1 MATKRFDVALS
12 FSGADRSYVSRVAD
26 KLIEVLGRERVFYD
40 ANFKGELARP
50 NLDTYLED
58 IYANQSNLCAVFL
71 SASYAD
77 REWCGIEWRVM
88 RDILKQKKDEEIMY
102 FKSDDTKIEGILSI
116 DGYVDT
122 RGEDP
127 SAIADM
133 ILQRHRQMDR
143 SKFGQ
148 GQYSN
153 ASSSFPSALSAL
165 HNTHTEMNE
174 RNSSPSLLRI
184 FISYSHKDTKQKD
197 EVVSCLGALPTDL
210 RIKEWVDTHMLAGDK
225 IDETIFREIKQT
237 DLFLALISRYYLNS
251 AYCREEMKTALMEA
265 EKRGCRVV
273 PIIVRKTASWR
284 DWPIGQHLALPPDG
298 KAPSDWND
306 PDEHWHAVEAGL
318 KSLIREMSHLQNQDQ
333 SDPQSKSHHKDENT
347 LNPDQ
352 TPLEPP
358 PDTEFKA
365 SIRKALIDLFSHS
378 RLNEAA
384 EILLD
389 YQNEVESTQAV
400 DVLLQLEP
408 LEAVERWNEVV
419 TVLYDK
425 TSVIGEAQRDVWPL
439 LESVHLYLL
448 PRLVDLTRL
457 INDTRFPQD
466 ALLFAIAAPHEL
478 PNRPVELLF
487 ARMNRNRIVQ
497 FEQRGP
503 KYAHE
508 RAVPVT
514 AINATDPE
522 WRDRKDP
529 DVDSAVEQLGFELMK
544 RFSLG
549 PPEKIKEKVQP
560 PEQMKEKDWKRLN
573 TRLKQGRHGKLGFY
587 LIIPH
592 ADRYADPVVLSRL
605 YRYLPNLPKFLMA
618 GEVGENLPFVCDPDE
633 IDAVIETFWDLKIRW
648 CG

>member
-1 MATKRFDVALS
+1 MRMKFNNAVVSHRRGKKM
-12 FSGADRSYVSRVAD
+12 SYAIAV
-26 KLIEVLGRERVFYD
+26 
-40 ANFKGELARP
+40 
-50 NLDTYLED
+50 
-58 IYANQSNLCAVFL
+58 SNLPKLYPQAAAFFRPTL
-71 SASYAD
+71 STLPNTQS
-77 REWCGIEWRVM
+77 EMIE
-88 RDILKQKKDEEIMY
+88 QK
-102 FKSDDTKIEGILSI
+102 
-116 DGYVDT
+116 V
-122 RGEDP
+122 
-127 SAIADM
+127 
-133 ILQRHRQMDR
+133 
-143 SKFGQ
+143 
-148 GQYSN
+148 
-153 ASSSFPSALSAL
+153 
-165 HNTHTEMNE
+165 
-174 RNSSPSLLRI
+174 SPSPTRI
-184 FISYSHKDTKQKD
+184 FVSYSHKDTAQKD
-197 EVVSCLGALPTDL
+197 EVVACLGALPPDTK
-210 RIKEWVDTHMLAGDK
+210 IKEWVDTRMLAGDK

-251 AYCREEMKTALMEA
+251 DYCRKEMTTALMEA

-273 PIIVRKTASWR
+273 PIIVGKTASWR
-284 DWPIGQHLALPPDG
+284 DWPIGQHLALPPNG
-298 KAPSDWND
+298 NAPSDWNH
-306 PDEHWHAVEAGL
+306 PDEHWYAVETGL
-318 KSLIREMSHLQNQDQ
+318 KLLIREMSPLQDQDQ
-333 SDPQSKSHHKDENT
+333 SELQSKSHHKDENT

-352 TPLEPP
+352 TRLEPP
-358 PDTEFKA
+358 SDSEFKA
-365 SIRKALIDLFSHS
+365 SIRNALIDLFNHS
-378 RLNEAA
+378 RLTEAA
-384 EILLD
+384 EILLLD
-389 YQNEVESTQAV
+389 YQDEVEPTQAV

-419 TVLYDK
+419 TELYDK
-425 TSVIGEAQRDVWPL
+425 TSVIGEAQRDVWPF

-466 ALLFAIAAPHEL
+466 ALLFTIAAPHEL

-529 DVDSAVEQLGFELMK
+529 DIDSAVEQLGFELMK
-544 RFSLG
+544 RFSLSSS
-549 PPEKIKEKVQP
+549 EKVKEKVQP

-587 LIIPH
+587 LIIPF
-592 ADRYADPVVLSRL
+592 ADLYADPVVLSRL